1 VTITDT
7 SGLHKIWK
15 IVHQWEDRILPTRL
29 DKRLEPVGAP
39 KIEQLN
45 MRLPEDG
52 ANVRRDALED
62 VT

>member
-1 VTITDT
+1 M
-7 SGLHKIWK
+7 
-15 IVHQWEDRILPTRL
+15 VHQWEDRILRTRL
-29 DKRLEPVGAP
+29 DKLLEPDVAP

-52 ANVRRDALED
+52 ADVRRRAPRHVGERN